1 MVQRDPLASESV
13 GHDFGHCSMAIHVGV
28 DFVAHAEHP
37 GEQVFFL
44 EGRRFGEAIGHEQ
57 ILFLGQLPHSL
68 GELGQFRH
76 GTAGVFIDG
85 IRSAKNDGCSG
96 GVGAADDGGEVGDK
110 VVQRQAGDIVHAEH
124 HHHQVRL
131 PGDDVLFHP
140 REARGGGVAADPGVY
155 HFQPSLRKDSLYG
168 QPEHVAPGPLSAGVV
183 VGTGNAVAKADD
195 AGRLA
200 RGEAFENGIHGR
212 RLVLRLRSGV
222 EGREGD
228 EQ

>member
-44 EGRRFGEAIGHEQ
+44 EGRRFGEAIGDEET
-57 ILFLGQLPHSL
+57 LLLGQLLHPL
-68 GELGQFRH
+68 RKLRQFRH
-76 GTAGVFIDG
+76 RAAGVFVNG
-85 IRSAKNDGCSG
+85 IGCAENDGRSG
-96 GVGAADDGGEVGDK
+96 GVRAADDGGEVQGK
-110 VVQRQAGDIVHAEH
+110 FVQRQTGHIVHAEH

-140 REARGGGVAADPGVY
+140 REARGGGVAADPGVD